1 MTVVP
6 DQRKPHLVAEALI
19 HEIRNGRWKVGER
32 LPSERDLAKA
42 LGVGRNAVR
51 EALTTLKLA
60 GRIDTRLGE
69 GSFVT
74 SVEALSPAEDEAS
87 FLATLSI
94 ADALEIRED
103 LEVAAVSL
111 AIHRA
116 RNSDLLRI
124 NQVADTM
131 GRHVAAG
138 DYGAYLAST
147 LDLHLE
153 IVRASHSVVLIRL
166 VTELIDKH
174 RDDQWVL
181 EKRYTP
187 KVGAYSLELHQDLAR
202 AVVDRDYAA
211 AVRTAC
217 RHYEDYPIAVS

>member
-1 MTVVP
+1 MP
-6 DQRKPHLVAEALI
+6 IAADQRKPHLVAQALMQ
-19 HEIRNGRWKVGER
+19 EIRDGRWNVGER
-32 LPSERDLAKA
+32 LPSERDLART
-42 LGVGRNAVR
+42 LGVSRNAVR

-69 GSFVT
+69 GSFVAAG
-74 SVEALSPAEDEAS
+74 VALNSADEEAS

-111 AIHRA
+111 AVYRA
-116 RNSDLLRI
+116 RNSDMIRI
-124 NQVADTM
+124 RQVGEKMAWHMAD
-131 GRHVAAG
+131 G
-138 DYGAYLAST
+138 DYGAYLART

-153 IVRASHSVVLIRL
+153 IARASHSDVLVRL

-174 RDDQWVL
+174 RADQWVL

-187 KVGAYSLELHQDLAR
+187 EIGAYSLQLHEALAQ

-211 AVRTAC
+211 AVEATC
-217 RHYEDYPIAVS
+217 RHYEDYPIAVQ